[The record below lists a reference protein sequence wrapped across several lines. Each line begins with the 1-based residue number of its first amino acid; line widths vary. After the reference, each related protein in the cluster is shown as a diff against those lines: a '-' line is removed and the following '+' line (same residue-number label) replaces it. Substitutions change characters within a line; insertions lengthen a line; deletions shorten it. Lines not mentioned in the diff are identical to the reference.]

1 MNLDN
6 FKKEVLDCEGV
17 CIIDF
22 WAPWCAPCKMFGPIF
37 EKVSKDYKDIKFIKV
52 NVDESEDICKKYGI
66 MSIPTTIAFK
76 NGNEV
81 KKNVGFMDENSFK
94 NFIDRI

>member
-6 FKKEVLDCEGV
+6 FKKEVLDYDGV

-22 WAPWCAPCKMFGPIF
+22 WAPWCGPCKMFGPIF
-37 EKVSKDYKDIKFIKV
+37 EKVSKNYKDIKFIKV

-66 MSIPTTIAFK
+66 MSIPTTLVIK
-76 NGNEV
+76 NGKEIN
-81 KKNVGFMDENSFK
+81 KNVGFMDENSFK
-94 NFIDRI
+94 NFLDKI